1 MSPRSGLTRP
11 RVALLLVI
19 CTGVV
24 AGCGGDDD
32 STTTSSGTAKGTRT
46 AAAAHAELDA
56 LINGEGYKSPPPG
69 PAAQPDKR
77 VWVLSC
83 SEATTNCSVAAAS
96 AMEAGKALGWKMTLF
111 DVKFDPARAVQGVR
125 QAIAAKA
132 DGIVTYLS
140 DCAPFKQALSEA
152 RKAGVKTSTAESLD
166 CPTPLYDAIVS
177 YSQGPFPDWLAKW
190 GGAQATAAI
199 AATDGKA
206 KAIVPYATDV
216 PTSKLYFDG
225 VKAGLDKCSDCET
238 YPVEITTADF
248 GAGVQQ
254 KVGLALVKHP
264 DANAII
270 LAADALLSGGVH
282 AALRSSG
289 RADDIALILGE
300 GDPAVMSGLRDG
312 KIKGTGIG
320 IPEDWEGYSSIDNL
334 NRLFAG
340 KEPAGSGIGLQA
352 FDTDNNVPHSGGYAA
367 PIDFRQAYN
376 AAWSAGE

>member
-1 MSPRSGLTRP
+1 MSPRPGFMRP
-11 RVALLLVI
+11 RTALLLVI
-19 CTGVV
+19 CAGFA

-32 STTTSSGTAKGTRT
+32 STTTSSSTANTTPTT
-46 AAAAHAELDA
+46 AATQAALDS
-56 LINGEGYKSPPPG
+56 LIKGEGYENPPGG
-69 PAAQPDKR
+69 PAAQPGKS

-83 SEATTNCSVAAAS
+83 SEATTNCGVAAAS
-96 AMEAGKALGWKMTLF
+96 AMEAGKALGWKMTLY

-140 DCAPFKQALSEA
+140 DCAPFKQALSDA

-177 YSQGPFPDWLAKW
+177 YTQGPFPDWNAKW
-190 GGAQATAAI
+190 AAAQATAAI
-199 AATDGKA
+199 AVTDGKA
-206 KAIVPYATDV
+206 KVLVPYATDV
-216 PTSKLYFDG
+216 PTSKSYFDA
-225 VKAGLDKCSDCET
+225 VKAELDKCADCET

-254 KVGLALVKHP
+254 KVGQALVKHP
-264 DANAII
+264 DANAIT
-270 LAADALLSGGVH
+270 LAADALLSGGVD

-289 RADDIALILGE
+289 KANDIALVLGE
-300 GDPAVMSGLRDG
+300 GDPAVMTGLRDG

-340 KEPAGSGIGLQA
+340 EEPANSGIGLQA
-352 FDTDNNVPHSGGYAA
+352 FDPDNNVPDSGGYAA
-367 PIDFRQAYN
+367 PIDFRQAYEGT
-376 AAWSAGE
+376 WSAGQ